1 MKVPKHGAIPEST
14 HLNFYDQ
21 NLSVVVQ
28 ENTCVIQHPE
38 PMQKIE
44 KHMATTIGT
53 KDTESPVIYRYLLK
67 IIKKRGK
74 TVTLKLKMANM
85 L

>member
-1 MKVPKHGAIPEST
+1 MDHIIKVPKHGAIPEST

-28 ENTCVIQHPE
+28 ENTCVIGHPD
-38 PMQKIE
+38 PLQKIV

-53 KDTESPVIYRYLLK
+53 NDNESYFR
-67 IIKKRGK
+67 
-74 TVTLKLKMANM
+74 
-85 L
+85 